1 MPFGLATR
9 PACIDGSGWRGAYDP
24 TIWAAMTSCMALS
37 RVQAIVCGASLL
49 AIAFGYVLQVSGGLD
64 GATGMAQWAVAAG
77 FFGWRPGGTGNP
89 NLPGDPQ
96 NGSEG
101 ELGADLTEIV
111 HALDIA
117 AIVLDGERRIVAFN
131 RHAAD
136 LFPSISVGAPVAL
149 ATRNPELLLSID
161 RVFSEGRTETT
172 EFTERM
178 LQGRRFI
185 VTSTLL
191 SGARLLLQFRDT
203 SEQERLAQLRA
214 DFIANA
220 SHELRTPLASIKGF
234 IETLQGPARE
244 DAAAR
249 TRFLGIMA
257 AQSQRMNRILDDLLS
272 LSRIEM
278 RAHLKPEG
286 TVELGEL
293 IAHVMRGLEPLAQ
306 QADIA
311 LKYVSLTDAVHVRGD
326 RDELEQVLQNLVHN
340 AIKYGRSGGTV
351 DVTIAQRGAQ
361 RPGRTLVAIT
371 VADDGPGI
379 PPEHLPRLT
388 ERFYRVDTARSR
400 EKGGTGLGLAIV
412 KHILNRHKGEL
423 EITSEIG
430 RGSQFTVIL
439 GSSGR

>member
-1 MPFGLATR
+1 
-9 PACIDGSGWRGAYDP
+9 
-24 TIWAAMTSCMALS
+24 
-37 RVQAIVCGASLL
+37 
-49 AIAFGYVLQVSGGLD
+49 
-64 GATGMAQWAVAAG
+64 
-77 FFGWRPGGTGNP
+77 
-89 NLPGDPQ
+89 
-96 NGSEG
+96 
-101 ELGADLTEIV
+101 
-111 HALDIA
+111 
-117 AIVLDGERRIVAFN
+117 
-131 RHAAD
+131 
-136 LFPSISVGAPVAL
+136 
-149 ATRNPELLLSID
+149 
-161 RVFSEGRTETT
+161 
-172 EFTERM
+172 
-178 LQGRRFI
+178 
-185 VTSTLL
+185 
-191 SGARLLLQFRDT
+191 
-203 SEQERLAQLRA
+203 
-214 DFIANA
+214 
-220 SHELRTPLASIKGF
+220 
-234 IETLQGPARE
+234 
-244 DAAAR
+244 
-249 TRFLGIMA
+249 MA
-257 AQSQRMNRILDDLLS
+257 AQAQRMNRILDDLLS

-293 IAHVMRGLEPLAQ
+293 IAHVLRGLEPLAQ
-306 QADIA
+306 QADIT

-439 GSSGR
+439 GSGGR